1 MKGYFTSL
9 STPCYVISRQQPSKW

>member
-9 STPCYVISRQQPSKW
+9 SAHC